1 MFPQL
6 QNILEK
12 KSENYKLTF
21 ISEVDMNR
29 IESKFE
35 ELKQKNKKA
44 LITFITAGDP
54 NLKTTESIVMEME
67 NAGADIIELGIPY
80 SDPIAEGSVIQAA
93 NQRALMNGI
102 KIYDIMEMVFKL
114 RETVKIPLVY
124 LLYFNCILQYGVDEF
139 FKDCRNSGIDGVII
153 PDLPYE
159 EQWEVRDLAEANNI
173 DVISLISPTSNDRIE
188 KIVRNAK
195 GFLYCV
201 SSLGVTGVR
210 NEFSTDFESF
220 FSEINRYSSVPKAL
234 GFGISTEKDVRN
246 LKKYCEGLI
255 VGSAIVKQVEKSLN
269 SKEAVENVSVYVKM
283 LRNAIDEEC

>member
-1 MFPQL
+1 
-6 QNILEK
+6 
-12 KSENYKLTF
+12 
-21 ISEVDMNR
+21 
-29 IESKFE
+29 
-35 ELKQKNKKA
+35 
-44 LITFITAGDP
+44 
-54 NLKTTESIVMEME
+54 MEME

>member
-1 MFPQL
+1 
-6 QNILEK
+6 
-12 KSENYKLTF
+12 
-21 ISEVDMNR
+21 MNR